1 MSIVSMETSPR
12 ALLDTALQLSWTL
25 NLMGDAPNSDEP
37 DTAGTR
43 GPGFVLKEVER
54 VLQQIRTDLDI
65 PPSEVGDR
73 ALMMRLRD
81 DIDCVSSVLTGHQV
95 PFASA
100 DTTTLHEL
108 IECMTLL
115 NKSVCTREAHYSM
128 CTIQ

>member
-1 MSIVSMETSPR
+1 METSPR

-25 NLMGDAPNSDEP
+25 NLMGDAPDSDAPE
-37 DTAGTR
+37 TAGAR
-43 GPGFVLKEVER
+43 GPGFVLKEVEK

-65 PPSEVGDR
+65 AASDVGDR
-73 ALMMRLRD
+73 PLMMRLRD
-81 DIDCVSSVLTGHQV
+81 DIDCISSVLTGHQV
-95 PFASA
+95 PFASE

-115 NKSVCTREAHYSM
+115 NKSVCTKEAHYTV